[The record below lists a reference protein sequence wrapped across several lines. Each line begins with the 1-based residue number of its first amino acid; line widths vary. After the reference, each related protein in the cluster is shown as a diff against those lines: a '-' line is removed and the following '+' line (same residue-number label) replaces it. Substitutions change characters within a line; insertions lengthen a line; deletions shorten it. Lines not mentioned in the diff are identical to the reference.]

1 MIAAQQYYIEYCSDL
16 NVDRLYNLLPSY
28 IPDYCLAS
36 TDKAVDRWGQLVVQ
50 AYKKVIFRSN
60 KENSVHNFIL
70 FACVFEI
77 MLGLFMICTEVTFG
91 FNETL
96 LNKVDCL
103 ALLFKYEGE

>member
-60 KENSVHNFIL
+60 KEKSVQDFICVCLCIWNNVGIVHYLHWRNFW
-70 FACVFEI
+70 
-77 MLGLFMICTEVTFG
+77 M
-91 FNETL
+91 
-96 LNKVDCL
+96 
-103 ALLFKYEGE
+103 

>member
-50 AYKKVIFRSN
+50 AYKKVIFFEQQGIICS
-60 KENSVHNFIL
+60 L
-70 FACVFEI
+70 FYLC
-77 MLGLFMICTEVTFG
+77 
-91 FNETL
+91 L
-96 LNKVDCL
+96 LVYLK
-103 ALLFKYEGE
+103 

>member
-50 AYKKVIFRSN
+50 AYKKVIFWNNRE
-60 KENSVHNFIL
+60 KSVHDFI
-70 FACVFEI
+70 C
-77 MLGLFMICTEVTFG
+77 IC
-91 FNETL
+91 L
-96 LNKVDCL
+96 YIWNKVEC
-103 ALLFKYEGE
+103 